1 MEDLARAIELLE
13 DKNLVWSNDFES
25 IRKHLA
31 DLLAKAARIEY
42 AVLEPEIGDLAL
54 QLIRGEDARR
64 PKATDAD

>member
-1 MEDLARAIELLE
+1 MEDLARAVQLLE
-13 DKNLVWSNDFES
+13 DENLVWSEDFES

-31 DLLAKAARIEY
+31 DLLAKAERIEY

-64 PKATDAD
+64 PKA

>member
-1 MEDLARAIELLE
+1 MEDLARAVELLE
-13 DKNLVWSNDFES
+13 DKNLVWSEDFES

-31 DLLAKAARIEY
+31 DLLAKAKRIEY

-54 QLIRGEDARR
+54 KLIRGEDVRR